1 MKRITK
7 RTFYCMILTISMV
20 FLTNLSFAQ
29 PGDPGDDPDVPIDGG
44 VSLLVAAGAGYG
56 IKRYR
61 DSRKE
66 KAKKV

>member
-1 MKRITK
+1 
-7 RTFYCMILTISMV
+7 MV
-20 FLTNLSFAQ
+20 LLTNVSFAQ

-61 DSRKE
+61 DSRKQ
-66 KAKKV
+66 KTK